1 MEDSLRER
9 KPSEKV
15 NSEPAPSE
23 KEAYFQLLRAWVNQ
37 ANMSQNAIASF
48 PYYLI
53 ANYPQIFQP
62 ITQPTVTVAPPPPA
76 GGGNN
81 LLNGRVAE
89 IFDPAR
95 NENSTKIT
103 FTQRKRYLF
112 YRFFRLF
119 LQ

>member
-15 NSEPAPSE
+15 STNPEPVPSE

-62 ITQPTVTVAPPPPA
+62 ITQPTVTVAPPVA
-76 GGGNN
+76 GGNN

-95 NENSTKIT
+95 NENSKKIT
-103 FTQRKRYLF
+103 FTQR
-112 YRFFRLF
+112 
-119 LQ
+119 